1 MGKFDRYFSRFTSSD
16 LYFVIHTRALQDG
29 TVLNCG
35 DKDVR
40 GERRISYLGSLRLD
54 MEFWDADVQ
63 DEYWDGVGRPDS
75 NIMGHCIDNAMI
87 TS

>member
-1 MGKFDRYFSRFTSSD
+1 MNHKLRCSEENFKRGWVNS
-16 LYFVIHTRALQDG
+16 ALQDG

-75 NIMGHCIDNAMI
+75 NIMGHCIDNVMI